1 MLIRKGDTVYVRT
14 GSDKGKTGR
23 VLHVFPKKNQVL
35 VEGVNMRKKH
45 QRPTQKSRK
54 GGIITKE
61 APVHISNVA
70 LYSNA
75 LAGPTK
81 ISSRTI
87 TESNG
92 SKRRVRID
100 AKTGEEI

>member
-23 VLHVFPKKNQVL
+23 VLFVYPKKNQIL

-45 QRPTQKSRK
+45 QRPTQKSPK

-75 LAGPTK
+75 LGGPTK

-87 TESNG
+87 TDG
-92 SKRRVRID
+92 ASKRRIRID